1 MKLEQQKKFLVAKD
15 ILFILSEL
23 SNYLPAQSEVNG
35 ELLQIIVQIMSIKNV
50 HKVNKHNAELLLFGV
65 NSITNLIPKVT
76 QDQLTS
82 KLLDKMFQ
90 LFLFV
95 DNPKVR
101 SQLAA
106 GLKQS
111 LPNQNE
117 ECMSQII

>member
-101 SQLAA
+101 SQLAT